1 MDYQTEAD
9 RSSQK
14 CIIASLAKH
23 FPEICIVG
31 EEGEETELNNVPAE
45 WIVSDF
51 DTECDF
57 LAKNT
62 CPERLKDVQGRN
74 ITVWVD
80 PLDGTLEFS
89 ENKVENTTVL
99 IGVAVGS
106 EAVAG
111 VIHQPYFEQ
120 ASGELGRTI
129 WGVKGLGM
137 GGMEAKTP
145 PAGEFTIVTTRSHSN
160 KLVSDAIEALSPTNV
175 IRCGGAGYKVLQL
188 LEGRAHSYVFA
199 SAGCKRWDTC
209 GPEAV
214 LEAAG
219 GVLTDVHGEHY
230 DYVKGDNF
238 TNTRGV
244 LATAIGTDHADVL
257 KRIPE
262 SVKAALV

>member
-31 EEGEETELNNVPAE
+31 EEGETDLNAVSSDWLVSNFET
-45 WIVSDF
+45 D
-51 DTECDF
+51 CGF
-57 LAKNT
+57 LANNA
-62 CPERLKDVQGRN
+62 CPDQLKDVEDKN

-99 IGVAVGS
+99 IGVAEGS
-106 EAVAG
+106 QAVAG

-129 WGVKGLGM
+129 WGVKGLGI
-137 GGMEAKTP
+137 GGMEAKSP
-145 PAGEFTIVTTRSHSN
+145 PKGEFTIVTTRSHSN

-175 IRCGGAGYKVLQL
+175 IRCGGAGFKVLQL
-188 LEGRAHSYVFA
+188 LEGKAHSYVFA
-199 SAGCKRWDTC
+199 SAGCKRWDTAA
-209 GPEAV
+209 PEAV

-219 GVLTDVHGEHY
+219 GVLTDIHGNHY
-230 DYVKGDNF
+230 DYRKGENF

-244 LATAIGTDHADVL
+244 LATAIGTDHSDVL
-257 KRIPE
+257 KRIPD
-262 SVKAALV
+262 SVKTALV